1 MTKHVLVT
9 GGAGFIASN
18 LADAYLERGWRV
30 TIVDNLSTGD
40 WRNINPRAV
49 FYELD
54 IRDAAAADLIRELK
68 PDVVSHH
75 AAQMDVRKSVEDPVF
90 DAGVNVIGSL
100 CLLEAA
106 ADAGVKRLVFASTG
120 GALYGEPLEVPQS
133 EEHPAAPLSPYGCA
147 KLAVERYLHYFR
159 VVRGLSS
166 VALRYANVYGP
177 RQNAHGEAGVV
188 AIFAGQ
194 LLDGQPVMINGSGA
208 QTRDFIYVGDI
219 VAANLAASEAEWQG
233 EYNVG
238 TGVETSINEVYEALA
253 SIAGISTPA
262 GHGPAKA
269 GEQLRSVID
278 GNRIRSLATLP
289 EPVVLREGLTVTLA
303 YFRGSERTR

>member
-30 TIVDNLSTGD
+30 TVVDNLSTGD
-40 WRNINPRAV
+40 WRNINPSAV

-68 PDVVSHH
+68 PDVISHH

-90 DAGVNVIGSL
+90 DAGVNIIGSL

-106 ADAGVKRLVFASTG
+106 ADAGVKRFVFASTG
-120 GALYGEPLEVPQS
+120 GALYGEPVEVPQS
-133 EEHPAAPLSPYGCA
+133 EAHPTAPLSPYGCA
-147 KLAVERYLHYFR
+147 KLAIERYLHYFR

-188 AIFAGQ
+188 AIFAGR
-194 LLDGQPVMINGSGA
+194 LLDGQPVTINGSGE
-208 QTRDFIYVGDI
+208 QTRDFVYVGDV

-238 TGVETSINEVYEALA
+238 TGVETSINEVYDALA

-269 GEQLRSVID
+269 GEQMRSVVD
-278 GNRIRSLATLP
+278 ASRLRALANLP
-289 EPVVLREGLTVTLA
+289 EPVAPRDGLATTFA
-303 YFRGSERTR
+303 WFRANR